1 MMNLTDAQNR
11 CQDIE
16 RELQLPET
24 FNNPQKLKLLNIEY
38 AELKE
43 KIDLLLQLQK
53 LQDDLRQAEET
64 LNSTQDE
71 TLKTLAEE
79 DAEYVKSQMSNVKCR
94 LDELEPN
101 NPLDKRDIIVEIR
114 AAAGGDE
121 AGLFAA
127 SLFRMYAR
135 YAEEKGWKTA
145 ILSSNRTGVGGFKE
159 VIFEIKGQNVYS
171 DLKYESGV
179 HRVQRIPETEKSG
192 RIHTSTATVAVLP
205 EAKDIEVALKPE
217 ELRIDVFRAGGH
229 GGQSVNTTDSAVRI
243 THLPSGLV
251 ASCQD
256 ERSQQQNKERALT
269 ILKSRLL
276 SLETEKQK
284 NALDSARRGQ
294 IGRGERSEK
303 IRTYN
308 FPQDRITDHRIKKSW
323 GQIERILD
331 GELRTV
337 IATLKKSGE

>member
-1 MMNLTDAQNR
+1 MNLSDAQHR
-11 CQDIE
+11 YQEIE
-16 RELQLPET
+16 RELQLPES
-24 FNNPQKLKLLNIEY
+24 FNNPQKLKSLNREY

-43 KIDLLLQLQK
+43 KITLLTQLKK
-53 LQDDLRQAEET
+53 LQDDLRQADET
-64 LNSTQDE
+64 LESAQDE

-79 DAEYVKSQMSNVKCR
+79 DAENVKRQMSTVRSR
-94 LDELEPN
+94 LEELEPKD
-101 NPLDKRDIIVEIR
+101 PLDKRDIIVEIR

-135 YAEEKGWKTA
+135 YAEEKGWKTTM
-145 ILSSNRTGVGGFKE
+145 LSSNRTGVGGFKE
-159 VIFEIKGQNVYS
+159 IIFEIKGKNVYS

-192 RIHTSTATVAVLP
+192 RVHTSTATVAVLP
-205 EAKDIEVALKPE
+205 EAEDVEIALKQE
-217 ELRIDVFRAGGH
+217 ELRIDVFRSGGH

-243 THLPSGLV
+243 THLPTGLV

-256 ERSQQQNKERALT
+256 ERSQQQNKERAFT

-308 FPQDRITDHRIKKSW
+308 FPQDRITDHRIKQSW

-331 GELRTV
+331 GKLEEI
-337 IATLKKSGE
+337 IAVLKKSSTV

>member
-1 MMNLTDAQNR
+1 MNLTDAQKKH
-11 CQDIE
+11 QEIE
-16 RELQLPET
+16 RELQLPEIL
-24 FNNPQKLKLLNIEY
+24 NNPQKLKLLHSKY
-38 AELKE
+38 GELNK
-43 KIDLLLQLQK
+43 KIALLLELQK
-53 LQDDLRQAEET
+53 LQNDLIQAQEALFDKDQDLKALAQEEIQRIT
-64 LNSTQDE
+64 NDE
-71 TLKTLAEE
+71 LRITKKL
-79 DAEYVKSQMSNVKCR
+79 Q
-94 LDELEPN
+94 ELEPKD
-101 NPLDKRDIIVEIR
+101 PLDKRDIIIEIR

-135 YAEEKGWKTA
+135 YAEWKGWKTA
-145 ILSSNRTGVGGFKE
+145 ILSSNRTPVGGFKE

-192 RIHTSTATVAVLP
+192 RVHTSTATVAVLP
-205 EAKDIEVALKPE
+205 EAKDVEIALKQE

-256 ERSQQQNKERALT
+256 ERSQQQNKERAFT

-284 NALDSARRGQ
+284 SALDTARRGQ
-294 IGRGERSEK
+294 IGRGDRSEK

-308 FPQDRITDHRIKKSW
+308 FPQDRITDHRIKESW
-323 GQIERILD
+323 GQLERILD
-331 GELRTV
+331 GELTTV
-337 IATLKKSGE
+337 IAALKESDV

>member
-1 MMNLTDAQNR
+1 MNLTDAQKKH
-11 CQDIE
+11 QEIE
-16 RELQLPET
+16 RELQLPEIL
-24 FNNPQKLKLLNIEY
+24 NNPQKLKLLHSEY
-38 AELKE
+38 GELNK
-43 KIDLLLQLQK
+43 KIALLLELQK
-53 LQDDLRQAEET
+53 LQNDLIQAQEALFDKDQDLKALAQEEIQRIT
-64 LNSTQDE
+64 NDE
-71 TLKTLAEE
+71 LRITKKL
-79 DAEYVKSQMSNVKCR
+79 Q
-94 LDELEPN
+94 ELEPKD
-101 NPLDKRDIIVEIR
+101 PLDKRDIIIEIR

-135 YAEEKGWKTA
+135 YAEWKGWKTA
-145 ILSSNRTGVGGFKE
+145 ILSSNRTPVGGFKE

-192 RIHTSTATVAVLP
+192 RVHTSTATVAVLP
-205 EAKDIEVALKPE
+205 EAKDVEIALKQE

-256 ERSQQQNKERALT
+256 ERSQQQNKERAFT

-284 NALDSARRGQ
+284 SALDTARRGQ
-294 IGRGERSEK
+294 IGRGDRSEK

-308 FPQDRITDHRIKKSW
+308 FPQDRITDHRIKESW
-323 GQIERILD
+323 GQLERILD
-331 GELRTV
+331 GELTTV
-337 IATLKKSGE
+337 IAALKESDA